1 MNLAKGAMTADDF
14 MRQAGA
20 RSEEGDYLGAVQS
33 YGQAIQLAPDYA
45 RAYGNRGLVRLN
57 LGDKR
62 GALEDWQ
69 NAAKLFLTQGSTT
82 NYEMALGYIRKLES
96 NK

>member
-1 MNLAKGAMTADDF
+1 MNLANGVMTAEDF

-33 YGQAIQLAPDYA
+33 YDQAIQLDPDYS
-45 RAYGNRGLVRLN
+45 RAYANRGLVRLN
-57 LGDKR
+57 LGDRR

-69 NAAKLFLTQGSTT
+69 QAAKMFLAQGSMT
-82 NYEMALGYIRKLES
+82 NYEMALGYIRKLEH
-96 NK
+96 